1 MSACQDCSL
10 IAGSRRVS
18 VVRGI
23 RNLRSLE
30 LTQDGT
36 FLVCFSVASND
47 ETEDDPDIQDTDLET
62 AQSLYK
68 ILQLIAFHELRES
81 SILIELAMWKSSR
94 INDDRA
100 SADYGVPMPDPAKSL
115 IIEYCVFAGFLD
127 LQTRVPR

>member
-1 MSACQDCSL
+1 MEAGCMQGLLNQGTLDEILFDKGMNFGFRRCPLTTVKISIFGAVCERMSRLLPDC
-10 IAGSRRVS
+10 RVS

-68 ILQLIAFHELRES
+68 ILQLIAFHEL
-81 SILIELAMWKSSR
+81 
-94 INDDRA
+94 
-100 SADYGVPMPDPAKSL
+100 
-115 IIEYCVFAGFLD
+115 
-127 LQTRVPR
+127 